1 MNNIRIRM
9 ACCATVMFGLF
20 MSRSS
25 ADWPQFLGPDRNG
38 AVEDARH
45 LPRSWPAGGP
55 KVVWETK
62 CGKGF
67 GGAAIYGD
75 SVLLL
80 DRQASQRDIL
90 RRIGLADGKD
100 VWSFPYDAPGKLMFP
115 GSRSTPATD
124 GELVFAIGPHGHLH
138 AAELSDGSIVW
149 KANLIEDWEI
159 GLPKWGIAGSPL
171 LLDDVIVV
179 NAYGKKAAVVAYEK
193 RTGEVRWTVPNPEGD
208 LPTYSSPVPMEL
220 GGRPMILSYGSRLF
234 DAGRFHP
241 MKKKRTPLKASRSVT
256 LGIDP
261 ASGKVLWSYEGY
273 DCQIQA
279 PSPVV
284 LGDGRVFL
292 IGGYSAGCAMIKVT
306 PTDDGY
312 EVTELWKN
320 DRVGSKVAQA
330 FVHDGHIYANGG
342 QSFDWHIKK
351 KNGFFCMG
359 LDGELLW
366 NTLKDP
372 WFEFGNVLMVNGVLL
387 VMHGQT
393 GELVMVDPNPD
404 DYKELARARVLSGK
418 RLWAPMAYS
427 NGKLVLR
434 DHSKIVCL
442 DLMAK

>member
-1 MNNIRIRM
+1 MTNICIRS
-9 ACCATVMFGLF
+9 ASCAAIVFGLVI
-20 MSRSS
+20 SS
-25 ADWPQFLGPDRNG
+25 SYADWPQFLGPSRNG
-38 AVEDARH
+38 VAKEAKE

-55 KVVWETK
+55 KVVWEAK

-75 SVLLL
+75 SVLVL
-80 DRQASQRDIL
+80 DRQASQRDVL
-90 RRIGLADGKD
+90 RRIGFADGKD
-100 VWSFPYDAPGKLMFP
+100 VWSLPYDAPGKLMFP

-138 AAELSDGSIVW
+138 AAKFSDGSIAW
-149 KANLIEDWEI
+149 KANLLEDWEI

-171 LLDDVIVV
+171 LLADIVVV

-193 RTGEVRWTVPNPEGD
+193 ATGEVAWTTSNPQAD
-208 LPTYSSPVPMEL
+208 LPTYSSPVTMTL
-220 GGRPMILSYGSRLF
+220 DGKQMIVSCGSRLF
-234 DAGRFHP
+234 EGGRIHP
-241 MKKKRTPLKASRSVT
+241 YKKTPLKASKSFT
-256 LGIDP
+256 TGIDP
-261 ASGKVLWSYEGY
+261 ATGEVLWSYNGY
-273 DCQIQA
+273 ECQIHA

-284 LGDGRVFL
+284 LDDGRIFL
-292 IGGYSAGCAMIKVT
+292 IGGYSAGCAMIKVERAGET
-306 PTDDGY
+306 Y
-312 EVTELWKN
+312 AVKELWKN

-330 FVHDGHIYANGG
+330 FVHNGRIYANGG
-342 QSFDWHIKK
+342 QSFDWYVKR

-372 WFEFGNVLMVNGVLL
+372 WFEFGNVLMVDGVLL
-387 VMHGQT
+387 VMHGQK
-393 GELVMVDPNPD
+393 GELVMIAPNPN

-418 RLWAPMAYS
+418 QLWAPMAYS